1 MSFAPF
7 TDAEWPGE
15 IADLRDGFA
24 GQLNVYRLMA
34 HHPKLL
40 RAWVN
45 LRTHIVQHSALGPE
59 RAEVVI
65 LRLAYRL
72 GSRYE
77 WDQHVT
83 RGLTVGLDARRICSL
98 RGPLADMMA
107 EDALLAGAVDALK
120 DDAQLAPDQMAA
132 LEALVG
138 REGVID
144 LMATAGM
151 YLTLGFLLKS
161 TDAPLDADIAAKIA
175 SLPDC
180 LRLDHRID
188 PVTDA

>member
-1 MSFAPF
+1 MTFAPL
-7 TDAEWPGE
+7 TDAEWPDE

-40 RAWVN
+40 RAWVG
-45 LRTHIVQHSALGPE
+45 LRTHIVQHSALGPL

-72 GSRYE
+72 GSGYE
-77 WDQHVT
+77 WDQHVI
-83 RGLTVGLDARRICSL
+83 RGLKVGLNEDRICSL
-98 RGPLADMMA
+98 RGPLVDMTA

-120 DDAQLAPDQMAA
+120 DNAKLSPEQMAA
-132 LEALVG
+132 LETLVG
-138 REGVID
+138 RDSVLD

-161 TDAPLDADIAAKIA
+161 TAAPLDADIAAKIA
-175 SLPDC
+175 ALPDR
-180 LRLDHRID
+180 LRHH
-188 PVTDA
+188 